1 MRVIILFFGLIVAL
15 GGIAQTHLI
24 GIEAGP
30 TFAQTEKKDYNHYN
44 ILPASSANAFY
55 EFKNRNF
62 TSTFGLGYLNKGFQ
76 QELIYV
82 NEIGNVLGEGALE
95 RVRHNYLSVSEI
107 VGIEYGEK
115 LFGFTGVGL
124 RASMY
129 SNTIVS
135 GAPFPLND
143 GTTVQGYRWELD
155 YLNWIDLSALA
166 RIGGGIK
173 TKKDNIFYLSAT
185 YDFGLTK
192 IYESETPSKHR
203 NLTILIGFKRVI
215 EPPFVKDKS
224 ISKKA

>member
-1 MRVIILFFGLIVAL
+1 MRAALLFFGFIFSL
-15 GGIAQTHLI
+15 GGFAQTHLI
-24 GIEAGP
+24 GIEAGS
-30 TFAQTEKKDYNHYN
+30 TLAQTVKKDFDHYN
-44 ILPASSANAFY
+44 ILPASSVNAFY
-55 EFKNRNF
+55 EFQHRNF

-82 NEIGNVLGEGALE
+82 NEIGAILGEGALE

-107 VGIEYGEK
+107 VGIEYGERI
-115 LFGFTGVGL
+115 FGFSGVGL
-124 RASMY
+124 RASIY

-135 GAPFPLND
+135 SAPFELND
-143 GTTVQGYRWELD
+143 GTTIQGYKWELD

-192 IYESETPSKHR
+192 IYESENPSKHR
-203 NLTILIGFKRVI
+203 NLSILAGFKRAI
-215 EPPFVKDKS
+215 RYHENEASASLYPN
-224 ISKKA
+224 